1 MGRIKQYFVDQ
12 GLTPADIPK
21 AFIFHEVISVAF
33 AAFTWS
39 TCYAIQPSVTLM
51 TPLSKLPI
59 ASKAAGAFD
68 KALAFSDKKVASM
81 GWLKKVPLVKN
92 AAPRRLTVSLAES
105 LMFRGAVKPITFGG
119 KLYLSYQFVMWGK
132 DRARQKAEKIGK
144 DVADGKRKKK
154 SKRSE
159 PASLTLSTSTPGGLV
174 TA

>member
-81 GWLKKVPLVKN
+81 GWLKK
-92 AAPRRLTVSLAES
+92 AAAASGVSDAGATDAATRRVAALDVSGG
-105 LMFRGAVKPITFGG
+105 RGGEGRGRGRGRT
-119 KLYLSYQFVMWGK
+119 
-132 DRARQKAEKIGK
+132 R
-144 DVADGKRKKK
+144 
-154 SKRSE
+154 
-159 PASLTLSTSTPGGLV
+159 GGLGGV
-174 TA
+174 GESHQ